1 MKYFQNKFLSFAL
14 FPKFIR
20 KITANAFSG
29 QHYPIVVF
37 ANSCPGTVS
46 VPRVSVKASFVP
58 SPNMHHRLSGASQ
71 SVPAFSPS
79 LRYKK
84 HKYEAN
90 V

>member
-1 MKYFQNKFLSFAL
+1 MLFRTRTISFMNIGCIKKYATTSSVSSYL
-14 FPKFIR
+14 FE
-20 KITANAFSG
+20 
-29 QHYPIVVF
+29 VF
-37 ANSCPGTVS
+37 ANSCPGIDP

-58 SPNMHHRLSGASQ
+58 SPDILHRLSGASQ